1 MTNLSPY
8 LIHEPV
14 VPYQYHIKGPL
25 QLISNQKILQQI
37 CVHCCFERLSIL
49 GQFPAFLLHTS
60 VHKALSITVPG
71 FPLCEALYLSFLWS
85 SLPNCERAWLRTV
98 TYRAQLLTTARS
110 LFVDHH
116 ARIGT
121 VTYQSHWEA
130 KTKLGH
136 QETIVL
142 GCCTVP
148 AYYNYSSLFYIQEIS
163 ISICFVPQGAG
174 RAGVGQIGPRFAARV
189 KNSPKNSRL
198 LGLLA
203 LTIDRFLTSVGFYTV
218 CRVNMEFHQVHRP
231 TTNIFTDFLY
241 KIIILKFVSPCIENT
256 KTDKSAKTQHCKKRL

>member
-1 MTNLSPY
+1 MRLIWNLVVIGLLTIEEWLQISRTPILDTVSTPVSTRLY
-8 LIHEPV
+8 L
-14 VPYQYHIKGPL
+14 
-25 QLISNQKILQQI
+25 S
-37 CVHCCFERLSIL
+37 LSL
-49 GQFPAFLLHTS
+49 EL
-60 VHKALSITVPG
+60 
-71 FPLCEALYLSFLWS
+71 PLCGALYLSFLWS

-98 TYRAQLLTTARS
+98 TYHA
-110 LFVDHH
+110 HH
-116 ARIGT
+116 CWLIVRWPPCTHWHIGT

-174 RAGVGQIGPRFAARV
+174 RVGVGQIGPRFAARD
-189 KNSPKNSRL
+189 KNSQL

-218 CRVNMEFHQVHRP
+218 CRVNMEWHQIHLLFP
-231 TTNIFTDFLY
+231 YIFSWETY
-241 KIIILKFVSPCIENT
+241 I
-256 KTDKSAKTQHCKKRL
+256 

>member
-1 MTNLSPY
+1 MGFFL
-8 LIHEPV
+8 
-14 VPYQYHIKGPL
+14 
-25 QLISNQKILQQI
+25 LISHRKLWQQFASI
-37 CVHCCFERLSIL
+37 VSCFERLSIL

-71 FPLCEALYLSFLWS
+71 FPLCGALYLSFLWS
-85 SLPNCERAWLRTV
+85 SLPNCERAWPRTV
-98 TYRAQLLTTARS
+98 TYRAQLLTTAR
-110 LFVDHH
+110 LFVVRWPPCTHWH
-116 ARIGT
+116 IGT

-174 RAGVGQIGPRFAARV
+174 RVGVGQIGPRFAARD
-189 KNSPKNSRL
+189 KNSQL

-218 CRVNMEFHQVHRP
+218 CRVNMELHQIHLLFP
-231 TTNIFTDFLY
+231 YFF
-241 KIIILKFVSPCIENT
+241 SW
-256 KTDKSAKTQHCKKRL
+256 

>member
-1 MTNLSPY
+1 MGFF
-8 LIHEPV
+8 LI
-14 VPYQYHIKGPL
+14 
-25 QLISNQKILQQI
+25 ISHRKLWQQFASI
-37 CVHCCFERLSIL
+37 VSCFQRLSIL

-60 VHKALSITVPG
+60 VHRALSITVPG
-71 FPLCEALYLSFLWS
+71 FPLCGALYLSFLWS
-85 SLPNCERAWLRTV
+85 SLPNCERAWQRTV
-98 TYRAQLLTTARS
+98 TYHAHHCS
-110 LFVDHH
+110 FVVRWPPCTHWH
-116 ARIGT
+116 IGT

-163 ISICFVPQGAG
+163 ISICFVPRGGGRVGA
-174 RAGVGQIGPRFAARV
+174 GQIGPRFAVRV

-203 LTIDRFLTSVGFYTV
+203 LTIDRFLTSVGFYTL
-218 CRVNMEFHQVHRP
+218 CRVNIEFHQVHRP
-231 TTNIFTDFLY
+231 ITNIFTDFLC
-241 KIIILKFVSPCIENT
+241 KIIILLNSSPLFIENT
-256 KTDKSAKTQHCKKRL
+256 KTDRSAKTQHCKKRL

>member
-1 MTNLSPY
+1 MPHKRGFL
-8 LIHEPV
+8 L
-14 VPYQYHIKGPL
+14 
-25 QLISNQKILQQI
+25 LISNRKLWKQFAST
-37 CVHCCFERLSIL
+37 VSCFERLSIL

-98 TYRAQLLTTARS
+98 TYHAHHFS
-110 LFVDHH
+110 FVVRWPPCTHWH
-116 ARIGT
+116 IGT

-163 ISICFVPQGAG
+163 ISICFVPRGAAGWGLG
-174 RAGVGQIGPRFAARV
+174 RLAPDSQSGLKIA
-189 KNSPKNSRL
+189 PKIAS
-198 LGLLA
+198 
-203 LTIDRFLTSVGFYTV
+203 F
-218 CRVNMEFHQVHRP
+218 
-231 TTNIFTDFLY
+231 
-241 KIIILKFVSPCIENT
+241 
-256 KTDKSAKTQHCKKRL
+256 

>member
-1 MTNLSPY
+1 MPHKRGFFL
-8 LIHEPV
+8 
-14 VPYQYHIKGPL
+14 
-25 QLISNQKILQQI
+25 LISDRELRKICIDCYYLLWKT
-37 CVHCCFERLSIL
+37 FYS

-98 TYRAQLLTTARS
+98 TYHA
-110 LFVDHH
+110 HH
-116 ARIGT
+116 CWLIVRWPPCTHWHIGT

-174 RAGVGQIGPRFAARV
+174 RVGVGQIGPRFAARV

-218 CRVNMEFHQVHRP
+218 CRVNMELHQIHLLFP
-231 TTNIFTDFLY
+231 YIF
-241 KIIILKFVSPCIENT
+241 SW
-256 KTDKSAKTQHCKKRL
+256 